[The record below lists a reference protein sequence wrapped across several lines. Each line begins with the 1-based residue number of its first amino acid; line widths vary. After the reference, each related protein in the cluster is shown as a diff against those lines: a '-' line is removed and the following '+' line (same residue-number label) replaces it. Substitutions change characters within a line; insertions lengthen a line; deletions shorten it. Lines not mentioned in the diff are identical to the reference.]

1 MLEVPQSA
9 PVPDDLIDK
18 IKMGAIVA
26 TDALLDL
33 KGELVLLAITKGF
46 QDDLE
51 IGYQTRPDTFAFKI
65 VKSDIHYP

>member
-1 MLEVPQSA
+1 MVARNSVAQLQTKKFWSENPEAYLDAAVFDIKSILEVPQSA

-33 KGELVLLAITKGF
+33 KGELVN
-46 QDDLE
+46 
-51 IGYQTRPDTFAFKI
+51 
-65 VKSDIHYP
+65 